1 MNVFIYL
8 LLGTYDV
15 QSVNYTVEGSKVC
28 ITCIYRDTTNAKG
41 CIAVLVPSN
50 VDDSTVQL
58 NIPRDDTQCTVL
70 SSNATL
76 SVYDWETGGEI
87 SSRPAVHEYIYIE
100 SGTTINYY
108 NVFCEII
115 L

>member
-1 MNVFIYL
+1 M
-8 LLGTYDV
+8 
-15 QSVNYTVEGSKVC
+15 NYTVEGSRVC
-28 ITCIYRDTTNAKG
+28 ITCIYSDTSNAKG
-41 CIAVLVPSN
+41 CIAVLVPSS

-76 SVYDWETGGEI
+76 SVYDWEIDGER
-87 SSRPAVHEYIYIE
+87 STRPAIHEYIYIE
-100 SGTTINYY
+100 SGIQQLSVN
-108 NVFCEII
+108 NVFYEIV

>member
-41 CIAVLVPSN
+41 CIAVLLSSSVN
-50 VDDSTVQL
+50 DICSTVQL
-58 NIPRDDTQCTVL
+58 NILRDDTQCTVL

-76 SVYDWETGGEI
+76 SVYDWETDGEK
-87 SSRPAVHEYIYIE
+87 STSFAVHKYIYIE
-100 SGTTINYY
+100 SGICQLI
-108 NVFCEII
+108 FF